1 VTLHGFAREFARIL
15 SARGIAAEP
24 LAERAERREED
35 AGA

>member
-1 VTLHGFAREFARIL
+1 MHGFARDFARIL
-15 SARGIAAEP
+15 SSRGIEAEP